1 MGVIVSFDIAQWR
14 LLFPE
19 FSNVT
24 DAQLNGP
31 VWTMAQQ
38 YCRNDG
44 GGPVCDPAMQTELL
58 NLMVAHIAQM
68 LYGSTTSP
76 ATGLAGAISSATEGS
91 VSVSVSVVVNTSN
104 QFFMTTKY
112 GQLFWQLSLPF
123 RSARYW
129 PKITQQVQPVS
140 FPTNPGWFI

>member
-1 MGVIVSFDIAQWR
+1 MGVVVQLDWVNWR

-24 DAQLNGP
+24 DQQLEGP

-44 GGPVCDPAMQTELL
+44 LGPVCDPALQTELL
-58 NLMVAHIAQM
+58 NLMVAHVAQL

-76 ATGLAGAISSATEGS
+76 ATGLAGPIASATEGS
-91 VSVSVSVVVNTSN
+91 VSVSVGFVVNTSN
-104 QFFMTTKY
+104 QWFLSTKY
-112 GQLFWQLSLPF
+112 GQMFWQLSASF
-123 RSARYW
+123 RTARYW
-129 PKITQQVQPVS
+129 PKITQQFQPVS
-140 FPTNPGWFI
+140 MPGSAYWTP

>member
-1 MGVIVSFDIAQWR
+1 MGVIVQLDWAQWR

-24 DAQLNGP
+24 DPQLEGP

-44 GGPVCDPAMQTELL
+44 GGPVCDPLMQTELL
-58 NLMVAHIAQM
+58 NLMVAHIAQL

-76 ATGLAGAISSATEGS
+76 ATGLAGPIASATEGS
-91 VSVSVSVVVNTSN
+91 VSVSVGFVVNTSN
-104 QFFMTTKY
+104 QWFLSTKY
-112 GQLFWQLSLPF
+112 GALFWQLALPF
-123 RSARYW
+123 RLARYH
-129 PKITQQVQPVS
+129 PKITQQFQPVS
-140 FPTNPGWFI
+140 MPVNPYWQV

>member
-1 MGVIVSFDIAQWR
+1 MGVIVQLDWAQWR

-24 DAQLNGP
+24 DAQLEGP

-44 GGPVCDPAMQTELL
+44 GGPVCDPLMQTELL
-58 NLMVAHIAQM
+58 NLMVAHIAQL

-76 ATGLAGAISSATEGS
+76 ATGLAGPIASATEGS
-91 VSVSVSVVVNTSN
+91 VSVSVGFVVNTAN
-104 QFFMTTKY
+104 QWFLSTKY
-112 GQLFWQLSLPF
+112 GALFWQLALPF
-123 RSARYW
+123 RLARYH
-129 PKITQQVQPVS
+129 PKITQQFQPVS
-140 FPTNPGWFI
+140 LPNNPYWQV

>member
-1 MGVIVSFDIAQWR
+1 MGVIVQFDLAQWR

-44 GGPVCDPAMQTELL
+44 GGPVCAPEMQTELL

-76 ATGLAGAISSATEGS
+76 ATGLVGAVSSATEGS
-91 VSVSVSVVVNTSN
+91 VSVSVNVVVNASN
-104 QFFMTTKY
+104 QFYMVTRY
-112 GQLFWQLSLPF
+112 GQMFFALSLPF
-123 RSARYW
+123 RQARYW
-129 PKITQQVQPVS
+129 PKMTQQFQPVS
-140 FPTNPGWFI
+140 IPGNPYWTI